1 MPHTIL
7 GSYAGE
13 WFTAAT
19 PQQARLLSD
28 RAALRHLEPFVG
40 RSLGAAQAAR
50 EAGVS
55 TERMLYRVRQF
66 LAAGILV
73 AAGEQRR
80 GGRAIKLYS
89 APGGFRVPFHLTP
102 FEDAEAEIA
111 AQFQSVDRLRRRM
124 LARRLTRRGLG
135 GRLIYRDG
143 RGEINFEYDVPGAQ
157 DRQAL
162 TRLGSDLTGV
172 QWLTPAQAG
181 AVRTKLDE
189 VWALL
194 LGASRDPGTQ
204 PYLIQT
210 TLLQLEEDD
219 APG

>member
-40 RSLGAAQAAR
+40 RTLGAAQAAR

-55 TERMLYRVRQF
+55 TERILYRIRQF
-66 LAAGILV
+66 LAAGLV
-73 AAGEQRR
+73 FLASEQRR

-102 FEDAEAEIA
+102 FKDAEAEIA
-111 AQFQSVDRLRRRM
+111 AQFQFVDRLRRRA

-135 GRLIYRDG
+135 GRLIYRDA
-143 RGEINFEYDVPGAQ
+143 RGEINFEYDVLGAQ

-172 QWLTPAQAG
+172 QWLTPAQAE

-189 VWALL
+189 VWTLL
-194 LGASRDPGTQ
+194 LKASREPGTQ

-219 APG
+219 VPN

>member
-40 RSLGAAQAAR
+40 RTLGAAQAAR

-55 TERMLYRVRQF
+55 TERMLYRVQQF
-66 LAAGILV
+66 LAVGIV
-73 AAGEQRR
+73 FAAGEQPR

-135 GRLIYRDG
+135 GRLIYRDA

-172 QWLTPAQAG
+172 QWLTPAQAE
-181 AVRTKLDE
+181 AVRTRLDE
-189 VWALL
+189 VWTLL
-194 LGASRDPGTQ
+194 LGASREQGTQ

-210 TLLQLEEDD
+210 TLLQLEEGDV
-219 APG
+219 PN